1 MASFEKSQNGMWS
14 VRFRFF
20 ENGATKNKR
29 LSGFRTKK
37 EAEKAFAKYV
47 SSYKHDP
54 SKIGAATFSEVYEE
68 WLAYKKDSTKT
79 GTYYT
84 YESFYN
90 AMLKDYFGAM
100 QLDDITPL
108 VIKEWQSLVLQKG
121 YSKKY
126 YKNIRNTLNNV
137 FIYLQRYYNYPNN
150 PIAKTEPLRFPNE
163 KKKEKQVW
171 SVEQFNEFIE
181 YVDDEPYHALFIFL
195 FYTGCRKAEA
205 LALTWDDIDFD
216 NATVTINKT
225 YTRKIKGVTY
235 AIENTP
241 KTASSIRTI
250 KLPCVVI
257 NALKSPYFG
266 EKTPFV
272 FGGETPLPENTLR
285 KRLERYLD
293 KATIDY
299 PSLPRLTFHEF
310 RHSHAS
316 LLISNGIS
324 IVTVSKRLG
333 HSSIN
338 ETLKTY
344 AHLMENDEA
353 KSIALLNKLSE
364 KN

>member
-1 MASFEKSQNGMWS
+1 MASFEKSQNGTWS
-14 VRFRFF
+14 VRFRSV
-20 ENGATKNKR
+20 EDGMTKNKR

-47 SSYKHDP
+47 SNYKRDP
-54 SKIGAATFSEVYEE
+54 SKIGKATFSEVYEE
-68 WLAYKKDSTKT
+68 WLEYKKERTKT
-79 GTYYT
+79 GTYYA
-84 YESFYN
+84 YKSLYD
-90 AMLKDYFGAM
+90 AILKDFFGAM

-108 VIKEWQSLVLQKG
+108 VIKELQSLILQKG
-121 YSKKY
+121 YSKGY

-137 FIYLQRYYNYPNN
+137 YTYLQRYYNYPNN
-150 PIAKTEPLRFPNE
+150 PIANIEPLRFPNE

-171 SVEQFNEFIE
+171 SVEQFNTFIE
-181 YVDDEPYHALFIFL
+181 YVDDEPYRALFTFL

-225 YTRKIKGVTY
+225 YTRKVRGVPY
-235 AIENTP
+235 KIENTP
-241 KTASSIRTI
+241 KTDSSIRTI
-250 KLPCVVI
+250 KLPGIVI
-257 NALKSPYFG
+257 NALKSPYFDVR
-266 EKTPFV
+266 EVFV
-272 FGGETPLPENTLR
+272 FGDKAPLPENTLR
-285 KRLERYLD
+285 RRLERYLD
-293 KATIDY
+293 RAIEENS
-299 PSLPRLTFHEF
+299 SLPRLTFHEF

-344 AHLMENDEA
+344 AHLMENDEE
-353 KSIALLNKLSE
+353 KSIALLNKLSSV
-364 KN
+364 N